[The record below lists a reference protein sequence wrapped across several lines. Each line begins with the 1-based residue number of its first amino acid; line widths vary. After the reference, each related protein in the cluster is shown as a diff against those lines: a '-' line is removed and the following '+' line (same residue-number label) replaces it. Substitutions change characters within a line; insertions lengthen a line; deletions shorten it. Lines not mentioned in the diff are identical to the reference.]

1 MRRIRAL
8 TLAGSV
14 LLLGAGAGRAQ
25 ESPAPIE
32 IRPAAG
38 RIEVDGDLGDPGWQ
52 GAARIERF
60 WEANPGDNVEPPART
75 TAFLTYDDRYLY
87 LGFLCEDPHPDR
99 IRAPYVDR
107 DNIIGTDD
115 NIAVFIDTRGDR
127 RSALEFR
134 VNPRGQQADGSFNDA
149 NGNEDFS
156 PDYFY
161 DTAGKVTAA
170 GWQAEVRI
178 PFSSLR
184 YEHGKPQ
191 HWSILF
197 WRNYPR
203 DFRYGIYNAP
213 IPRSSNCLICH
224 AVPIEGLEG
233 LPSGGHLIVA
243 PYATLAEQQVPR
255 NGPGSDFLDKP
266 ARGTG
271 GLDLKWIPGPGT
283 AVDATINPD
292 FSQVESD
299 VGQIAINKQFAIFY
313 PEKRPFF
320 LEGVDLLDTPIQ
332 AVYTR
337 TITSPRWGARAT
349 GKLDDTAYTLLVT
362 QDRGGGSV
370 IVPGPTSSD
379 FAPQDFSSIAT
390 IGRARKDIGTS
401 FAAFLIADRENA
413 SSDGGGHNRV
423 FGPDFQW
430 RPSEQDKV
438 TGQILVSD
446 TQTPN
451 RSDLSSA
458 WDGRRYS
465 SRAMTLEWRHNSY
478 HWFYS
483 LRYDDYGDGFRADDG
498 FVPQVGY
505 RFQKLVAGYSAYD
518 LGFFS
523 QLAGGLFCNLSQ
535 RSDGALVKRQCGIF
549 VNPNGFHNLGG
560 EIDVV
565 PAQKDRIGGTVV
577 DSDLAILYD
586 VSIDPGRVF
595 SRVELYGFVGDQVDV
610 ANARPGNGA
619 EIGVNATIKPYDH
632 LALDFNGDRQWLDVN
647 SNGRSG
653 RLFTAQIG
661 RLKATYNFNS
671 RSFLRLIGQYY
682 RATRDPGL
690 YDFVVPSL
698 EKSFTG
704 SALFAYRINWQTV
717 LFLGLGDSHA
727 LNERN
732 ALVPAGRELFLK
744 VSYAFQM

>member
-1 MRRIRAL
+1 MRRKRAFA
-8 TLAGSV
+8 LAGS
-14 LLLGAGAGRAQ
+14 LLLLAAAARSQ
-25 ESPAPIE
+25 ETPPPIS

-38 RIEVDGDLGDPGWQ
+38 PIEIDGDLGDPGWQ

-60 WEANPGDNVEPPART
+60 WEANPGDNVSPPART
-75 TAFLTYDDRYLY
+75 TALLTYDDRYVY
-87 LGFLCEDPHPDR
+87 LGFICEDPHPDR

-107 DNIIGTDD
+107 DNIVGTDD
-115 NIAVFIDTRGDR
+115 NIAVFLDTRGDK

-134 VNPRGQQADGSFNDA
+134 INPRGQQADGSYNDA

-161 DTAGKVTAA
+161 DTAGKVTGT
-170 GWQAEVRI
+170 GWQAEMRI

-191 HWSILF
+191 HWSILI

-224 AVPIEGLEG
+224 AVPIEGLEN

-243 PYATLAEQQVPR
+243 PYATVTERQVPR
-255 NGPGSDFLDKP
+255 DGPGSDFLYKP

-271 GLDLKWIPGPGT
+271 GLDVKWIPGPNT
-283 AVDATINPD
+283 ALDATINPD

-299 VGQIAINKQFAIFY
+299 VGQISINKQFAIFY

-349 GKLDDTAYTLLVT
+349 GKFDDTAYTLLVT

-370 IVPGPTSSD
+370 VIPGPTSSD
-379 FAPQDFSSIAT
+379 FAPQDFSSIAA
-390 IGRARKDIGTS
+390 IGRARMDIGTS
-401 FAAFLIADRENA
+401 FAAFLVTDRENA
-413 SSDGGGHNRV
+413 SADGGGHNRV
-423 FGPDFQW
+423 LGPDFQW
-430 RPSEQDKV
+430 RPNQQDQI

-446 TQTPN
+446 TQSPN
-451 RSDLSSA
+451 RPDVYPT
-458 WDGRRYS
+458 WDGRRVT
-465 SRAMTLEWRHNSY
+465 SRAMTIEWRHNSY
-478 HWFYS
+478 HWFYRA
-483 LRYDDYGDGFRADDG
+483 RYDDYGDGFRADDG
-498 FVPQVGY
+498 FVPQVGH
-505 RFQKLVAGYSAYD
+505 RFEKLVAGYSVYD

-523 QLAGGLFCNLSQ
+523 QLAQGLFCNLSQ
-535 RSDGALVKRQCGIF
+535 RSDGALIQRQCGIF
-549 VNPNGFHNLGG
+549 INPSGFHNIGG
-560 EIDVV
+560 EIDIV
-565 PAQKDRIGGTVV
+565 PKEKDRAFDTVV
-577 DSDLAILYD
+577 DSDFAVLYD

-595 SRVELYGFVGDQVDV
+595 SRIELYGFVGDHADF

-619 EIGVNATIKPYDH
+619 EVGVNATVKPFDH
-632 LALDFNGDRQWLDVN
+632 LALDFNGDRQWLDVDA
-647 SNGRSG
+647 NGRSG

-661 RLKATYNFNS
+661 RLKATYNFSS

-682 RATRDPGL
+682 RATRNPEL
-690 YDFVVPSL
+690 YDFSVPSL

-727 LNERN
+727 LNERD
-732 ALVPAGRELFLK
+732 ALVPSTRELFLK
-744 VSYAFQM
+744 VSYAFQL